1 MIPACLHLL
10 CYQEPVEANLHDGMP
25 NIRSAML
32 QQRALMAIGAIA
44 SKAKTSARLFDKL
57 CYLSK
62 KDLTARTVLVDQ
74 SGRLKFWAANIG
86 AFNETP
92 LLSSLD
98 HRLRE
103 APRVADQIR
112 GFLGD
117 LVEALQKIR
126 Q

>member
-1 MIPACLHLL
+1 
-10 CYQEPVEANLHDGMP
+10 
-25 NIRSAML
+25 
-32 QQRALMAIGAIA
+32 MAIGAIA
-44 SKAKTSARLFDKL
+44 SKAKARARLFDKL
-57 CYLSK
+57 CYLSET
-62 KDLTARTVLVDQ
+62 DLTARTVLVDQ
-74 SGRLKFWAANIG
+74 SGRLKIWAANIS